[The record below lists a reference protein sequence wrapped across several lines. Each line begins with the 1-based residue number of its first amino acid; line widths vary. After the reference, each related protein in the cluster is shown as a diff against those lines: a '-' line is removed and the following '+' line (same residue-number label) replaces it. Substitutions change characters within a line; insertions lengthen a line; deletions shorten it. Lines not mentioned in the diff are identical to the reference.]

1 MILLTRRLVELILFC
16 NFSIK
21 NLLLDFKPIELLLPV
36 QFIIKKSLI
45 ILLFFLPFK
54 LNLHS
59 SEIAIDDFGII
70 TIMYH
75 RFEEN
80 KYPSTNIKIKN
91 FKEHI
96 ELIKNEGIK
105 FVNPS
110 NFENELN
117 KNKKERKILITIDD
131 GYQSF
136 FDNAWPILKKDKIPF
151 ILFVSTREVG
161 KKGYMT
167 WENIREI
174 EKYDFVEIGNHSH
187 THDYLIDFEN
197 QEIKK
202 DLVTS
207 IEIFEEK
214 LGKNSIFFSYPFG
227 EYSTNLKKIVIDLG
241 FKYAFGQHSGVTDYT
256 KNLFEMPRF
265 PINEKYGETERF
277 KTILKTLPFPYKSI
291 RPEERYISNENNPPK
306 VNIQFYENIKNLDN
320 INCFSN
326 EEDKWRNSKIKFDG
340 KNNLNISLEG
350 KFVTERGRIN
360 CSLRETNG
368 FYRWLGIQ
376 FVVKEK

>member
-1 MILLTRRLVELILFC
+1 
-16 NFSIK
+16 
-21 NLLLDFKPIELLLPV
+21 
-36 QFIIKKSLI
+36 
-45 ILLFFLPFK
+45 
-54 LNLHS
+54 
-59 SEIAIDDFGII
+59 
-70 TIMYH
+70 MYH

-96 ELIKNEGIK
+96 EFIKKEGIK

-117 KNKKERKILITIDD
+117 ENKNERKILITIDD

-207 IEIFEEK
+207 IKIFEEK

-227 EYSTNLKKIVIDLG
+227 EYSNNLKKIVIDLG

-265 PINEKYGETERF
+265 PINEKYGEEKRF

-291 RPEERYISNENNPPK
+291 QPEERYISDENNPPK

-360 CSLRETNG
+360 CSLRESNG